1 MQDPYAAS
9 PDAGAAVLNTNI
21 TTATSMLTWTVMDLI
36 FFGKPS
42 IIGAVNGMIT
52 GLVAITP
59 GAGVIAGWGAIIFGI
74 VSGSI
79 PWVSMNIAGKK
90 MKLFTHHVDDTLGI
104 VHTHMVTGFL
114 GGFMTGLFATSEGC
128 LAFGIMNPGGAIDG
142 NGKQVWLQIVGALF
156 IIGWNIVWT
165 SLIMLFIKYVCR
177 IKLRMSEEDLLIGD
191 DAIHGEEAY
200 CFLDDVE
207 GLQPSETNELKAEQ
221 RMANMMGVHGETDM
235 KGQTIIGQ
243 DANSDER
250 SSELGDMSHK
260 SREAQLEAARAI
272 LERNGNQDEI
282 KIE

>member
-1 MQDPYAAS
+1 
-9 PDAGAAVLNTNI
+9 
-21 TTATSMLTWTVMDLI
+21 MDLI